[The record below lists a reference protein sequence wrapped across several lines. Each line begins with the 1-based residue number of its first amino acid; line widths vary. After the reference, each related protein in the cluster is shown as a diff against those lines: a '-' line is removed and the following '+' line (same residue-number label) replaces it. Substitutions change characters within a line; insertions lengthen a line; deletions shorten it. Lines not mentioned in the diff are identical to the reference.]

1 MLLDQPNIKVNCQ
14 DLEGNTPVMNAVKSS
29 DINTVATMLNACA
42 IPYIANKAGKSLL
55 DLTADLKFP
64 FQQIIQTLIEET
76 MNQWC

>member
-1 MLLDQPNIKVNCQ
+1 
-14 DLEGNTPVMNAVKSS
+14 MNAVKSS

-64 FQQIIQTLIEET
+64 FQQII
-76 MNQWC
+76 